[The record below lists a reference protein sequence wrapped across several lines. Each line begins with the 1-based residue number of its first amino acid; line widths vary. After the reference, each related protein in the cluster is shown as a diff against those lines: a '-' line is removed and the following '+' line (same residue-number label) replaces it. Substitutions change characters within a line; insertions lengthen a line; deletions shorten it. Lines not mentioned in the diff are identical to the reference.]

1 MSRVAVLLLA
11 LLLCACSPSPDPASP
26 ALWRVDGPGGQ
37 RAWLFGT
44 IHALERPVLWRS
56 ASVDAALVEADRIVV
71 EVADQKAI
79 PAAFTRRANAPGL
92 PPLSARVD
100 PALRPALATLLD
112 EADAS
117 ESQFA
122 TTETWAVALSLAR
135 AGGGR
140 LDPKHGVDRAVV
152 AAASGKPVVE
162 LEGADGQLAVFD
174 DLPEREQRDLL
185 ATVLRDAGSLQTESG
200 SLAAAWR
207 KGDMATIE
215 RETHRGLLADP
226 ELREALF
233 TQRNRRWADRI
244 AAMLASGQRP
254 FVAVGGAHM
263 AGADGLPAMLE
274 ARGLRVARV
283 Q

>member
-1 MSRVAVLLLA
+1 MRIAGLLLA
-11 LLLCACSPSPDPASP
+11 LLLGACSPSADPASP

-56 ASVDAALVEADRIVV
+56 AKVDAALAQSDRIAV
-71 EVADQKAI
+71 EIADQRAI
-79 PAAFTRRANAPGL
+79 PAAFARRANSPGL
-92 PPLSARVD
+92 PPLSARVA
-100 PALRPALATLLD
+100 PSLRPALNKLLE

-135 AGGGR
+135 AGGGG
-140 LDPKHGVDRAVV
+140 LDPKHGVDRAVI
-152 AAASGKPVVE
+152 AAAAGRPVVE

-174 DLPEREQRDLL
+174 TLPEREQRDLL
-185 ATVLRDAGSLQTESG
+185 EAVLRDAGSLQTESG

-215 RETHRGLLADP
+215 RETRRGLLADP
-226 ELREALF
+226 ELRDALF
-233 TQRNRRWADRI
+233 TRRNRRWADRI

-274 ARGLRVARV
+274 AEGLRVTRV